1 MDVKIEKLIYG
12 GDGLAHAD
20 GSTVFVP
27 FVLPEEEV
35 SVETIERKKKFV
47 RGRVQKLLTPSPER
61 VEPRCPYFRSCGGC
75 HYQHIPYETQLRYKS
90 DILRETLRRIGR
102 IDWSGPIT
110 SHPSPPWGY
119 RNRAQWKV
127 RPTNGGDGGT
137 SHENLGIGY
146 FGAGSTAFIAVDEC
160 AILSPCLERTLRSLR
175 AAFAARESP
184 SAIREIEVFVD
195 AADRKLLLNVA
206 FTSSAAAVSTLAEE
220 FRQIIPDAVES
231 MLFHDPGQERMELVG
246 PGYLLYDVAGNNYRV
261 GHMSFFQVNRY
272 LVEEMMRTVAGDA
285 PAEGLALDLFAGVG
299 LFALPLAKRFK
310 HVIAVESNPASTR
323 DLEAN
328 LASSGRHVESRCADV
343 EDFLGRFREKPQLVV
358 IDPPRAGL
366 DSRALAHL
374 GRLGSE
380 QIMYVSC
387 DPSTL
392 ARDLA
397 ELLKAGYVIDELH
410 LFDLFPQTFHI
421 ESVVRLARRS

>member
-35 SVETIERKKKFV
+35 AVEPVERKKKFV
-47 RGRVQKLLTPSPER
+47 RGRVQRLLTPSPER
-61 VEPRCPYFRSCGGC
+61 VVPRCPYFHSCGGC
-75 HYQHIPYETQLRYKS
+75 HYQHIPYEAQLRYKS
-90 DILRETLRRIGR
+90 EILRETLRRIGR

-127 RPTNGGDGGT
+127 RSTSSGDGSNHG
-137 SHENLGIGY
+137 NLGIGY

-175 AAFAARESP
+175 EAFAARELP
-184 SAIREIEVFVD
+184 SAIREIEAFVD

-206 FTSSAAAVSTLAEE
+206 FTSSATPVSTLAEK
-220 FRQIIPDAVES
+220 FRQILPDAVES
-231 MLFHDPGQERMELVG
+231 MLFHDPGQDRMELLG
-246 PGYLLYDVAGNNYRV
+246 PGYLLYNVAGNNYRV
-261 GHMSFFQVNRY
+261 GHMSFFQVNRF

-299 LFALPLAKRFK
+299 LFALPLANCSTR
-310 HVIAVESNPASTR
+310 VIAVESNPASLR

-328 LASSGRHVESRCADV
+328 LASSRGHVESRGADV
-343 EDFLGRFREKPQLVV
+343 EDFIARFREKPQLVV
-358 IDPPRAGL
+358 VDPPRAGL
-366 DSRALAHL
+366 DPRALAHL

-380 QIMYVSC
+380 QIRYVSC

-397 ELLKAGYVIDELH
+397 ELLKAGYVIDKVH